1 MNPSLWPDLTHLPV
15 WAVVVC
21 IALLCIGIGSWV
33 GARRAETALVAG
45 WGVAGAATV
54 VVGTLLVSG
63 LGWVMLALA
72 VLGVAGLFRI
82 LAGSTA
88 MRSAMLARVVLL
100 ALPLAL
106 CIEGMDI
113 TGWDDFSHWLPN
125 LTYLSL
131 HGHFPTLAQ
140 PSASVHAAYPY
151 ALALPG
157 YGYFL
162 LFNRVPADAALVW
175 NFLLMLAAGAAV
187 ATVLLARLQANL
199 PEHPLQSW
207 AAAAIGLLI
216 AGLAAPTFVAKIV
229 FSNMADAPTA
239 SVLAAMGLLLFD
251 WVTAARDKD
260 AQGRAG
266 AVWALAFAGV
276 ALIDLRQANAPL
288 FAWLI
293 FGCLLAGV
301 TRPRW
306 LGAREVAS
314 LALIILVPF
323 SVWYLWDHYATTQIP
338 GGQFYIL
345 PFRGWRWALFPTT
358 VHSIVRVMLSKCGL
372 FGIILLIT
380 IRAVLSFRRTDE
392 LDAPSRA
399 VLITAAVVCVANVA
413 FLAFTYLAADFNE
426 GEAAAA
432 VSFWR
437 YATQTG
443 PIAVLG
449 FVAGMPLNWMQ
460 RIPAKP
466 AAVALIVLALVLP
479 VATVK
484 FYRFDLASSVPML
497 RDAGKTTAESLPPSA
512 PITVVDLTGD
522 GFAPL
527 VVAYQIGQTDYARGL
542 PARPFTV
549 VANPAGISP
558 AEAAKLHFDAAPYL
572 WLTEGAPEL
581 RPILGVHLAAG
592 CSYLLQRDAGRFVI
606 LKSWPLSRYLNTSE
620 RGSWSPATGAPCT

>member
-1 MNPSLWPDLTHLPV
+1 VNPSLWPDLAHLPV
-15 WAVVVC
+15 WAVVIC
-21 IALLCIGIGSWV
+21 TAALCIGIGSWV

-45 WGVAGAATV
+45 WGVAGAATA
-54 VVGTLLVSG
+54 VVGTLLMSG
-63 LGWVMLALA
+63 LDWVMLALA
-72 VLGVAGLFRI
+72 AAGLAGLVRI
-82 LAGSTA
+82 LAGRTA

-100 ALPLAL
+100 ALPLAI

-131 HGHFPTLAQ
+131 HGHFPTLVE
-140 PSASVHAAYPY
+140 PSTSVHAAYPY

-157 YGYFL
+157 YAYFL
-162 LFNRVPADAALVW
+162 LFNRVPADAALIW

-187 ATVLLARLQANL
+187 ATVLFARLQASL
-199 PEHPLQSW
+199 PEHRLQAW
-207 AAAAIGLLI
+207 AAAAIGLLV
-216 AGLAAPTFVAKIV
+216 AGLAAPSFVAKIV

-239 SVLAAMGLLLFD
+239 SVLAIMGLLLFD
-251 WVTAARDKD
+251 WVTAARDGD
-260 AQGRAG
+260 VQGRTS
-266 AVWALAFAGV
+266 AVWAFAFAGV

-288 FAWLI
+288 FAWLM

-306 LGAREVAS
+306 LGVRELAS
-314 LALIILVPF
+314 LALIVLMPLV
-323 SVWYLWDHYATTQIP
+323 VWYMWDHYATTQIP

-345 PFRGWRWALFPTT
+345 PFHGWRWALFPTT
-358 VHSIVRVMLSKCGL
+358 MHSMLRVMLSKFGL
-372 FGIILLIT
+372 FSVILLVT
-380 IRAVLSFRRTDE
+380 VRAVLAFRRQDE

-399 VLITAAVVCVANVA
+399 VLIAAAAVCVANVA

-426 GEAAAA
+426 DEAAAA

-443 PIAVLG
+443 PVAVLG
-449 FVAGMPLNWMQ
+449 FVAGMPLSWMR
-460 RIPAKP
+460 RIPARP
-466 AAVALIVLALVLP
+466 AAVALIVLALILP

-484 FYRFDLASSVPML
+484 LYRFDLASSVPML
-497 RDAGKTTAESLPPSA
+497 RSAGQATAESLPPSA

-542 PARPFTV
+542 PKRSFTI
-549 VANPAGISP
+549 VANPAGITP
-558 AEAAKLHFDAAPYL
+558 AEAAKLHFDATPFL

-581 RPILGVHLAAG
+581 QPVLGVRLAAG
-592 CSYLLQRDAGRFVI
+592 CSYLLQRDASRFAIV
-606 LKSWPLSRYLNTSE
+606 KSWPLSRYLNTSQ

>member
-1 MNPSLWPDLTHLPV
+1 MNPSLWPDLAHLPV

-21 IALLCIGIGSWV
+21 IAVLCIGIGSWV

-45 WGVAGAATV
+45 WGVAGATTV
-54 VVGTLLVSG
+54 VVGTLVMSG

-72 VLGVAGLFRI
+72 VAGLTGLFRI
-82 LAGSTA
+82 LTGRTP
-88 MRSAMLARVVLL
+88 MQSAMLGRVVLL
-100 ALPLAL
+100 ALPLAICL
-106 CIEGMDI
+106 EGMDI

-125 LTYLSL
+125 LAYLGL

-140 PSASVHAAYPY
+140 PSTSVHAAYPY

-162 LFNRVPADAALVW
+162 LFNRVPADAALIW

-187 ATVLLARLQANL
+187 ATVLVARLQANL
-199 PEHPLQSW
+199 PEHRLQPW

-216 AGLAAPTFVAKIV
+216 AGLAAPSFVAKIV

-239 SVLAAMGLLLFD
+239 SVLAVMGLLIFD
-251 WVTAARDKD
+251 WAVATRDGD
-260 AQGRAG
+260 AGERRG

-306 LGAREVAS
+306 FGVRELAS
-314 LALIILVPF
+314 LALIVLVPF
-323 SVWYLWDHYATTQIP
+323 VVWFLWNHYATTQIP

-345 PFRGWRWALFPTT
+345 PLRGWRWAEFPTT
-358 VHSIVRVMLSKCGL
+358 LHSILRVMLSKFGL
-372 FGIILLIT
+372 FSIILLISV
-380 IRAVLSFRRTDE
+380 RAMLSFRRTDE
-392 LDAPSRA
+392 LDAPSRV
-399 VLITAAVVCVANVA
+399 VLIAATVVCVANVA
-413 FLAFTYLAADFNE
+413 FLAFTYLAADFTE

-449 FVAGMPLNWMQ
+449 LVAGMPMRWMR

-466 AAVALIVLALVLP
+466 AAMALIALVLILP

-497 RDAGKTTAESLPPSA
+497 RSAGQATAESLPPSA

-527 VVAYQIGQTDYARGL
+527 VVAYQIGQTDYAHGL
-542 PARPFTV
+542 PTRPFTI
-549 VANPAGISP
+549 VANPAGITP

-581 RPILGVHLAAG
+581 QPLLGVRLAAG
-592 CSYLLQRDAGRFVI
+592 CSYLLEREAGRFVI
-606 LKSWPLSRYLNTSE
+606 VKSWPLSRYLNTSQ
-620 RGSWSPATGAPCT
+620 RSGWSSATGAPCT

>member
-21 IALLCIGIGSWV
+21 IAGLCIGIGSWV

-45 WGVAGAATV
+45 WGVAGAATA
-54 VVGTLLVSG
+54 VVGTLLMSG

-72 VLGVAGLFRI
+72 VAGLAGLVRI
-82 LAGSTA
+82 VIGSTT

-100 ALPLAL
+100 ALPLAI

-131 HGHFPTLAQ
+131 HGHFPTLVQ
-140 PSASVHAAYPY
+140 PSTSVHAAYPY

-157 YGYFL
+157 YAYFL
-162 LFNRVPADAALVW
+162 LFNRVPADAALIW
-175 NFLLMLAAGAAV
+175 NFLLMLAAGATV

-207 AAAAIGLLI
+207 ATAAIGLLI
-216 AGLAAPTFVAKIV
+216 AGLAAPSFVAKIV

-239 SVLAAMGLLLFD
+239 SVLAVMGLLLFD
-251 WVTAARDKD
+251 WVIAARDRD
-260 AQGRAG
+260 AQGRTG

-306 LGAREVAS
+306 LDVRGLAS
-314 LALIILVPF
+314 LALIAVVPF
-323 SVWYLWDHYATTQIP
+323 AVWFLWNNYATTQIP

-345 PFRGWRWALFPTT
+345 PLRGWRWAEFPTT
-358 VHSIVRVMLSKCGL
+358 LHSMLRVMLSKFGL
-372 FGIILLIT
+372 FSVILLIT

-392 LDAPSRA
+392 LGAPSRA
-399 VLITAAVVCVANVA
+399 VLITAAVVCVSNVA
-413 FLAFTYLAADFNE
+413 FLAFTYLAADFNKD
-426 GEAAAA
+426 EAAAA

-449 FVAGMPLNWMQ
+449 VAAGLPLNWMR

-466 AAVALIVLALVLP
+466 AAVALIVLALILP

-497 RDAGKTTAESLPPSA
+497 RSAGRATAESLPPRA

-542 PARPFTV
+542 PARPFTI
-549 VANPAGISP
+549 VANPAGITP
-558 AEAAKLHFDAAPYL
+558 AEAAKLHFEVAPYL

-581 RPILGVHLAAG
+581 QPILGVHLAAG
-592 CSYLLQRDAGRFVI
+592 CSYLLQHDAGRFAI
-606 LKSWPLSRYLNTSE
+606 IKSWPLSRYLNTTQRS
-620 RGSWSPATGAPCT
+620 SWSPATGAPCT

>member
-1 MNPSLWPDLTHLPV
+1 VNPSLWPDLAHLPV
-15 WAVVVC
+15 WAVVVS
-21 IALLCIGIGSWV
+21 IAGLCIGIGSWV

-45 WGVAGAATV
+45 WGVAGAATA
-54 VVGTLLVSG
+54 VVGTLLMSG

-72 VLGVAGLFRI
+72 VAGLAGLVRVVI
-82 LAGSTA
+82 GSTA
-88 MRSAMLARVVLL
+88 MRSAMLARVILL
-100 ALPLAL
+100 ALPLAI

-131 HGHFPTLAQ
+131 HGHFPTLVQ
-140 PSASVHAAYPY
+140 PSTSVHAAYPY

-157 YGYFL
+157 YAYFL

-187 ATVLLARLQANL
+187 ATVLLARLQVNL

-216 AGLAAPTFVAKIV
+216 AGLAAPSFVAKIV

-239 SVLAAMGLLLFD
+239 SVLAVMGLLLFD
-251 WVTAARDKD
+251 WVIAARKRD
-260 AQGRAG
+260 ARGRTD

-306 LGAREVAS
+306 LDVRGLAS
-314 LALIILVPF
+314 LALIAVVPF
-323 SVWYLWDHYATTQIP
+323 AVWYLWNNYATTQIP

-345 PFRGWRWALFPTT
+345 PLRGWRWAEFPITL
-358 VHSIVRVMLSKCGL
+358 HSMLRVMLSKFGL
-372 FGIILLIT
+372 FSVILLIT
-380 IRAVLSFRRTDE
+380 IRAALSFRRTDE

-413 FLAFTYLAADFNE
+413 FLAFTYLAADFNKD
-426 GEAAAA
+426 EAAAA

-449 FVAGMPLNWMQ
+449 FAAGLPLNWMR

-466 AAVALIVLALVLP
+466 AAVALIVLALILP

-497 RDAGKTTAESLPPSA
+497 RSAGQAIAETLPPRA

-542 PARPFTV
+542 PARPFTI
-549 VANPAGISP
+549 VANPAGITP
-558 AEAAKLHFDAAPYL
+558 AEAAKLHFDADPYL

-581 RPILGVHLAAG
+581 QPILGVHLAAG
-592 CSYLLQRDAGRFVI
+592 CSYLLQRDASHFAVV
-606 LKSWPLSRYLNTSE
+606 KSWPLSRYLNTSQ
-620 RGSWSPATGAPCT
+620 RSSWSPATGAPCA

>member
-1 MNPSLWPDLTHLPV
+1 MNPSLWPDLAHLPV
-15 WAVVVC
+15 WAVVAC
-21 IALLCIGIGSWV
+21 IAVLCIGIGSCV

-54 VVGTLLVSG
+54 VVGTLIMSG

-72 VLGVAGLFRI
+72 AAGLAGLFRI
-82 LAGSTA
+82 MIGGAP
-88 MRSAMLARVVLL
+88 MRSAMFGRVVLL
-100 ALPLAL
+100 ALPLAI
-106 CIEGMDI
+106 CVEGMDI

-140 PSASVHAAYPY
+140 PSTSAHAAYPY

-187 ATVLLARLQANL
+187 ATVLLTRLQANL
-199 PEHPLQSW
+199 PEHRLQPW
-207 AAAAIGLLI
+207 AAAAIGLLV
-216 AGLAAPTFVAKIV
+216 AGLAAPSFVAKIV

-239 SVLAAMGLLLFD
+239 SVLAVMGLLLFD
-251 WVTAARDKD
+251 WVVAVRDGN
-260 AQGRAG
+260 GRGPTG

-293 FGCLLAGV
+293 LGCLLAGA

-314 LALIILVPF
+314 LVLIILVPF
-323 SVWYLWDHYATTQIP
+323 AVWYLWNHYATVQIP

-345 PFRGWRWALFPTT
+345 PFDGWRWALFPTT
-358 VHSIVRVMLSKCGL
+358 LHSMLRVMLSKFGL
-372 FGIILLIT
+372 FSIILLIT
-380 IRAVLSFRRTDE
+380 IRAVLSCRRADE

-399 VLITAAVVCVANVA
+399 VLIAAVAVCVANVA
-413 FLAFTYLAADFNE
+413 FLAFTYLAADFAE

-449 FVAGMPLNWMQ
+449 VVAGMPLGWM
-460 RIPAKP
+460 RRVPVKP
-466 AAVALIVLALVLP
+466 AAVALIVLALILP

-497 RDAGKTTAESLPPSA
+497 RGAGQATAESLPPGA
-512 PITVVDLTGD
+512 PITLVDLTGD

-527 VVAYQIGQTDYARGL
+527 VVAYQIGQTDYARGV
-542 PARPFTV
+542 PTRPFTI
-549 VANPAGISP
+549 VANPTGITSAG
-558 AEAAKLHFDAAPYL
+558 AAKLHFDGAPYL

-581 RPILGVHLAAG
+581 QPLLGVRLAAG
-592 CSYLLQRDAGRFVI
+592 CSYLLRRDATRFAVV
-606 LKSWPLSRYLNTSE
+606 KSWQLSRYLDTSE
-620 RGSWSPATGAPCT
+620 RSGWSPAIGAPCT